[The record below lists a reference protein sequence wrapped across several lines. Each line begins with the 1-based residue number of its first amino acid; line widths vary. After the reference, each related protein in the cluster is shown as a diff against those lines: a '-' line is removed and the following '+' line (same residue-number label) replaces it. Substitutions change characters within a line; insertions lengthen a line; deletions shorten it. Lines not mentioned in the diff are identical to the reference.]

1 MKKLILFST
10 IITAGFA
17 AQAQANLPKDVA
29 TTFSKPTPPDGDTTR
44 KNGWLKGA
52 VLSLSATQIS
62 NSGWLAA
69 GGDEFSLTLAAS
81 ANAFLSK
88 RWDNGMSWN
97 NNIDLNYGIVNT
109 TTLGVRKVNDRID
122 YITKLGYEPKSWKNV
137 KIALLG
143 QFRSQFSDG
152 YDYDYYGSG
161 TKRRNSGF
169 MAPAYVVLAP
179 GIDWTPKPWLSIFA
193 SPAATRWTIVSND
206 PYSYAAADG
215 EFPDPKNPG
224 QFIRETPLATL
235 YGVDTLKRVKT
246 EFGAFVTI
254 SMRKDIFKNVKYIGR
269 VDLYSDYLG
278 VASNVSILSTN
289 QFLLKVNKWL
299 QVTYEIDFLDDDN
312 IKNPDRPTHAQG
324 LQVLSTLGIGFAA
337 KL

>member
-1 MKKLILFST
+1 MRKLIIFSLL
-10 IITAGFA
+10 IALGFTTS
-17 AQAQANLPKDVA
+17 AQDLSKDVQ
-29 TTFSKPTPPDGDTTR
+29 TTFSKPRHPDGDTTR

-62 NSGWLAA
+62 NSNWLAA
-69 GGDEFSLTLAAS
+69 GGDAFSLTAAAS
-81 ANAFLSK
+81 INAFVSK
-88 RWDNGMSWN
+88 RWENRMSWDN
-97 NNIDLNYGIVNT
+97 TLDVNYGLINT
-109 TTLGVRKVNDRID
+109 SSQGERKLNDRID
-122 YITKLGYEPKSWKNV
+122 YVTKVGYEPKRWKNV
-137 KIALLG
+137 TISLLG
-143 QFRSQFSDG
+143 QFRSQLTSG

-161 TKRRNSGF
+161 TSRRTSGF
-169 MAPAYVVLAP
+169 FAPAYVVLAP
-179 GIDWTPKPWLSIFA
+179 GFNWTPKPWLSVFA
-193 SPAATRWTIVSND
+193 SPAATRWTIASND
-206 PYSYAAADG
+206 PYSYATTNG

-224 QFIRETPLATL
+224 NYIRETPLATL

-254 SMRKDIFKNVKYIGR
+254 AMNKDIFKNVKYIGR

-312 IKNPDRPTHAQG
+312 IKNPTNPTHAQG

>member
-1 MKKLILFST
+1 MKKLIILSA
-10 IITAGFA
+10 IIAIGFA
-17 AQAQANLPKDVA
+17 AQAQDLSKDVQ
-29 TTFSKPTPPDGDTTR
+29 TTFQKPTHPDGDTTR

-52 VLSLSATQIS
+52 VISLSATQIS
-62 NSGWLAA
+62 NSDWLAA
-69 GGDEFSLTLAAS
+69 GGDEFSLTAAAS
-81 ANAFLSK
+81 LNAFASK
-88 RWDNGMSWN
+88 RWDNRMSWDN
-97 NNIDLNYGIVNT
+97 NLDVNYGLVNT
-109 TTLGVRKVNDRID
+109 STLGVRKVNDRID
-122 YITKLGYEPKSWKNV
+122 YVTKVGYEPKKWTNV
-137 KIALLG
+137 KISVLG
-143 QFRSQFSDG
+143 QFRSQLTDG
-152 YDYDYYGSG
+152 YDYAYLGST

-169 MAPAYVVLAP
+169 LAPAYVVLAP
-179 GIDWTPKPWLSIFA
+179 GVDWTPTPWLSIFA
-193 SPAATRWTIVSND
+193 SPAATRWTIVSNG
-206 PYSYAAADG
+206 PYSYATANG
-215 EFPDPKNPG
+215 EFPDPNNPG
-224 QFIRETPLATL
+224 NYIRETPLATL
-235 YGVDTLKRVKT
+235 YGVDTLKGVKT

-312 IKNPDRPTHAQG
+312 IKNPNRPTHAEG